1 MIKVLKYRLF
11 RIPWIS
17 NTLTQKKIKK
27 HPVWLKSYQDRQI
40 NAPDAVVCSALSQTR
55 GQLPLSGSTLMTI
68 WKVSQGVQKSNL
80 IINKSL
86 QENQR
91 K

>member
-1 MIKVLKYRLF
+1 MTDAMTSLYTLYDESLRDSLF
-11 RIPWIS
+11 SLFPTYQAQWI
-17 NTLTQKKIKK
+17 
-27 HPVWLKSYQDRQI
+27 HAR
-40 NAPDAVVCSALSQTR
+40 DAAVCSAPSQTR
-55 GQLPLSGSTLMTI
+55 GRLPLSGSTLMTI